1 MTWSDILEHEE
12 VRERFRRAAGRRRL
26 ASTFLFVGPPGVGK
40 RTFALK
46 LAQALLCETNPE
58 EQLEPCGQCPS
69 CVQVAA
75 LTHPDLE
82 LVAKPDDKNII
93 PLELFIGDD
102 EHRNRQGL
110 CHRISFKPMR
120 GRRKI
125 AIIDDADHMNAE
137 GANCLLKT
145 LEEPPPR
152 SIIILIGTSERR
164 QLPTIRS
171 RSQIVRFGALTNE
184 TVARLL
190 LEQHLVESQ
199 AEAQLLAELADGS
212 VSRALALRDA
222 DLRDFRRTLRET
234 LAAGDFDAI
243 NLSRSVGQFVDAAG
257 KEAPPRRERLRQVM
271 GWAAEFYRGAMR
283 QAAADGAA
291 NSESR
296 SAQPEKAA
304 AAMDRCL
311 DAIRQVDANANQ
323 ATLID
328 GWLDDLARAG

>member
-1 MTWSDILEHEE
+1 
-12 VRERFRRAAGRRRL
+12 
-26 ASTFLFVGPPGVGK
+26 
-40 RTFALK
+40 
-46 LAQALLCETNPE
+46 
-58 EQLEPCGQCPS
+58 
-69 CVQVAA
+69 VQVAA

-93 PLELFIGDD
+93 PLQLFIGDD
-102 EHRNRQGL
+102 EHRNREGL
-110 CHRISFKPMR
+110 CHRISLKPMR

-125 AIIDDADHMNAE
+125 AIIDDADHMNLE

-171 RSQIVRFGALTNE
+171 RSQIVRFGPLKRE

-190 LEQHLVESQ
+190 VQRRLVESE

-222 DLRDFRRTLRET
+222 DLREFRTTLCET

-243 NLSRSVGQFVDAAG
+243 GLARSVGQFVDAAG
-257 KEAPPRRERLRQVM
+257 KEPSLRRERLRQVM
-271 GWAAEFYRGAMR
+271 GWAAEFYRSAMR
-283 QAAADGAA
+283 EAAAGGAA
-291 NSESR
+291 KSESH
-296 SAQPEKAA
+296 SAQPERAA
-304 AAMDRCL
+304 TSMDRCL